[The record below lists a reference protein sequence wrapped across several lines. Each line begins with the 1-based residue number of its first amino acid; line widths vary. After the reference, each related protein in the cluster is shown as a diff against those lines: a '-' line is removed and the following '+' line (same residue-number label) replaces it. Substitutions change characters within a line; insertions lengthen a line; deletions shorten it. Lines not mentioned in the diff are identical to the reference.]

1 ARGTLAAGS
10 PPAPPILAA
19 DLAATHKSSRERRR
33 AAERTIRELAKL
45 EAGIADREDTL
56 AQTEAQMADPAVYRD
71 GARIREL
78 EAERAALR
86 SELDAL
92 YERWTALAEDD
103 EGEA

>member
-1 ARGTLAAGS
+1 
-10 PPAPPILAA
+10 
-19 DLAATHKSSRERRR
+19 
-33 AAERTIRELAKL
+33 
-45 EAGIADREDTL
+45 
-56 AQTEAQMADPAVYRD
+56 VNRD